1 MPDSKEKLRQYLK
14 YINFTKAE
22 KRAVIV
28 LTVIFLIGGGLRM
41 IKILRGEEKFFD
53 NSKTEAS
60 FVNVSAKLNSAGRI
74 NPADTGVNESV
85 LTADTNVLSEG
96 EKINLQEKMKT
107 AEENLS
113 AETGKD
119 KKKSKKEQALTGITI
134 NINTAGKD
142 ELMKLPGVGESMAD
156 KIIQFRNEHNGFKKS
171 EDIMKV
177 KGIGKKKFEKIKPY
191 ITVN

>member
-1 MPDSKEKLRQYLK
+1 MPESKEKLRQYLK

-53 NSKTEAS
+53 NSKTEAA
-60 FVNVSAKLNSAGRI
+60 FVNVSAKLNSAGRT
-74 NPADTGVNESV
+74 NPADTGLTESV

-96 EKINLQEKMKT
+96 EKINLQEEMKT